1 MSPADKKRMLDDEEL
16 FGADGIPHHGKQHN
30 QKMKPYLVY
39 QYLMRETD
47 EDHVLSATAIA
58 EYLKEEC
65 KVYAER
71 RSVCEDINGI
81 NAALLMQEEECT
93 MSEAIKMLEEDDEL
107 KVIVYDPHK
116 KGYYVRQ
123 RHYDLNDIR
132 LLAECVYSAKFV
144 TERQAKRL
152 VDVVCEFVSD
162 HQAEI
167 IQHNAFL
174 TDRVKTSNKSVM
186 NNIATINQAMSRR
199 LEGQPHQP
207 EQIAFKYL
215 KHEIN
220 HLTDTVERR
229 KGKDYIAN
237 PYALLIN
244 DGNYYLLVYDETVKK
259 GPPIRT
265 YRVDR
270 MRDVRCTGTP
280 REGDAF
286 FRTFDLKTYARQS
299 FGMYGGEKR
308 RVTIRFIPTLLD
320 TMIERFGTNN
330 VQYSKAGER
339 YFNVSAEVDV
349 SDQFFGWLLGFGVRV
364 HLVYPDD
371 VVERFKAYIDRVRDR
386 Y

>member
-1 MSPADKKRMLDDEEL
+1 
-16 FGADGIPHHGKQHN
+16 
-30 QKMKPYLVY
+30 
-39 QYLMRETD
+39 
-47 EDHVLSATAIA
+47 
-58 EYLKEEC
+58 
-65 KVYAER
+65 
-71 RSVCEDINGI
+71 
-81 NAALLMQEEECT
+81 MQEEECT

-270 MRDVRCTGTP
+270 MRDVRRTGTP